1 MRVKTTRVGQT
12 MKLKLL
18 CNLVVAG
25 ILLISPARGVHSQ
38 ELGGVLK
45 KVLTSVADGK
55 CPSNLMSPLLVDV
68 CEKQMPAMGKNLKQ
82 RGSIA
87 SVEFKGIQQTPSGPT
102 DAYSV
107 KFSGGTAMLW
117 LISVGSDD
125 KILILW
131 SGSQ

>member
-1 MRVKTTRVGQT
+1 
-12 MKLKLL
+12 MKVKLL

-45 KVLTSVADGK
+45 KVLTSVAAGK
-55 CPSNLMSPLLVDV
+55 CPSNLMLVDV

-82 RGSIA
+82 RGYIA
-87 SVEFKGIQQTPSGPT
+87 NVEFKGIQQTQSGPT